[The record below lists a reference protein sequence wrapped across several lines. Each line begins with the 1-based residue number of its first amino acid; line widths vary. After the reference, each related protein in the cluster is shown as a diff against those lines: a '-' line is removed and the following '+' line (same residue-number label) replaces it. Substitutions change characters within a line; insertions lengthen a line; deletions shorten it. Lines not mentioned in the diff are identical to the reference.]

1 MLTSPAGLQC
11 STDSVFDGT
20 MNAAAHLRRLES
32 WAAGLW
38 ALSAVVAVVA
48 ALVGWGLVL
57 GVALLVLVVSDAMLY
72 AGEDPQF
79 PRWLD
84 RHEMGAVDRAL
95 FREGIALLGWA
106 LATRPSPWTVVTA
119 VTAVFVVH
127 GTHVAFRA
135 LTAPFA
141 RMDRARLAWRGLHVD
156 GRTEARAPLK
166 PPLPSPRPQPA
177 GSQVVLQL
185 DLLVIVGLWVSWA
198 SMSTIPVRVMLVGV
212 ILCAAAVAWQVLA
225 RYRLV
230 RSLPL
235 PEEDNARL
243 FEALVDH
250 APAVAVYFSGGRGT
264 TYQLNVW
271 VETIDRLTSPA
282 VIFVREGHHL
292 DEMLPTSTPVV
303 VLPRAR
309 DVEAFCVPSIRVVL
323 YPTTV
328 IKNNHMIR
336 LPGLRHVFI
345 NHGDGDKSVTY
356 SPLHRVFDEIWVAG
370 QAGCD
375 RYLNRGEGIRADQ
388 LHRVG
393 RPQLAHIERLADR
406 HSLSRTVLYAPT
418 WEGNFSGVDYSSVA
432 TMGER
437 IVDVLTAPDLG
448 LTVLFKAHPATG
460 TRLGQAAAAR
470 AAIEARLSAPR
481 SPHRV
486 VGTAPDA
493 LYRAFNEADVL
504 VADISSVVADYL
516 ASRKPYL
523 VTNPRGADP
532 ASFHADFPSTSAG
545 ALIRPDCDGLAQAI
559 RDALGEDRFR
569 ERRAELA
576 TYFLGQPVVDP
587 IAHFVDEVER
597 ALDRTPPRL
606 TAAEEAPR

>member
-1 MLTSPAGLQC
+1 VLTSRAGLQC
-11 STDSVFDGT
+11 STDPVFDGT
-20 MNAAAHLRRLES
+20 MNAAAHLRRLET

-38 ALSAVVAVVA
+38 ALSALVAVVA
-48 ALVGWGLVL
+48 ALAGWGLVL
-57 GVALLVLVVSDAMLY
+57 GIALLVLVVSDVLLY
-72 AGEDPQF
+72 TGEDPQF

-95 FREGIALLGWA
+95 FREGVALLGWA
-106 LATRPSPWTVVTA
+106 LATRPTPGTVVAA
-119 VTAVFVVH
+119 VTAVCVVH
-127 GTHVAFRA
+127 GAHVVYRA
-135 LTAPFA
+135 VTARFA
-141 RMDRARLAWRGLHVD
+141 RMDRARLVWRGLQVD
-156 GRTEARAPLK
+156 GRTEAPAALTQPVPSP
-166 PPLPSPRPQPA
+166 PPLPE

-185 DLLVIVGLWVSWA
+185 DILVIVGLWVSWA
-198 SMSTIPVRVMLVGV
+198 SMSPVPVWVMLAGV
-212 ILCAAAVAWQVLA
+212 VLGAGAVAWRVLA
-225 RYRLV
+225 RYRLI

-243 FEALVDH
+243 YEARVDH
-250 APAVAVYFSGGRGT
+250 APTVAVYFSGGRGT

-271 VETIDRLTSPA
+271 IETIDRLTCPA
-282 VIFVREGHHL
+282 VIFVRERHHL
-292 DEMLPTSTPVV
+292 DELLPTSTPVV

-375 RYLNRGEGIRADQ
+375 RYLNRGEGIRPDQ

-406 HSLSRTVLYAPT
+406 PHTSGTVLYAPT
-418 WEGNFSGVDYSSVA
+418 WEGNFAGVDYRSVA

-437 IVDVLTAPDLG
+437 IIDVLTDPALG

-460 TRLGQAAAAR
+460 TRLSQAAAAR
-470 AAIEARLSAPR
+470 AAIEARLSAPGT
-481 SPHRV
+481 PHRV

-493 LYRAFNEADVL
+493 LYSAFNEADVL
-504 VADISSVVADYL
+504 VADISSVVADFL

-523 VTNPRGADP
+523 VTNPRDTDP
-532 ASFHADFPSTSAG
+532 AAFHADFPSTAAG
-545 ALIRPDCDGLAQAI
+545 ALIRPDADGLAQAI

-569 ERRAELA
+569 EQREELA
-576 TYFLGQPVVDP
+576 TYFLGQPVGDP
-587 IAHFVDEVER
+587 IAHFVEEVER
-597 ALDRTPPRL
+597 AVERTPPRL
-606 TAAEEAPR
+606 SAAGEGAR

>member
-1 MLTSPAGLQC
+1 
-11 STDSVFDGT
+11 
-20 MNAAAHLRRLES
+20 MNAAAHLRRLEN

-38 ALSAVVAVVA
+38 ALSAVVGVVA
-48 ALVGWGLVL
+48 ALAGWGLVL
-57 GVALLVLVVSDAMLY
+57 GIALLVLVVSDVLLY
-72 AGEDPQF
+72 SGEDPQF
-79 PRWLD
+79 PRWLE
-84 RHEMGAVDRAL
+84 RHEMGPVDRAL
-95 FREGIALLGWA
+95 FREGVALLGWA
-106 LATRPSPWTVVTA
+106 LATRPSPWTVVMA
-119 VTAVFVVH
+119 VSAVGIVH
-127 GTHVAFRA
+127 GTHVLYRA
-135 LTAPFA
+135 ATAPFA
-141 RMDRARLAWRGLHVD
+141 RMDRARLVWRGLEVD
-156 GRTEARAPLK
+156 GRTGSPAPPAPPVPSP
-166 PPLPSPRPQPA
+166 PPLPV
-177 GSQVVLQL
+177 GSQGVLQL
-185 DLLVIVGLWVSWA
+185 DVLVIVGLWVSWG
-198 SMSTIPVRVMLVGV
+198 SKSPVPVAVMLAGV
-212 ILCAAAVAWQVLA
+212 VLGAAAVAWRVLA

-243 FEALVDH
+243 FGALAEH
-250 APAVAVYFSGGRGT
+250 APEVAVYFSGGRGT

-271 VETIDRLTSPA
+271 IETIDRLTRPA
-282 VIFVREGHHL
+282 VIFVRERHHL
-292 DEMLPTSTPVV
+292 DELLPTSTPVV

-309 DVEAFCVPSIRVVL
+309 DVEGFCVPSIRVVL

-393 RPQLAHIERLADR
+393 RPQLAHIERLAER
-406 HSLSRTVLYAPT
+406 LAERPRTSATVLYAPT

-437 IVDVLTAPDLG
+437 IIDVLTDPALG

-460 TRLGQAAAAR
+460 TRLRQAAAAR
-470 AAIEARLSAPR
+470 AAIEARLSAPGT
-481 SPHRV
+481 PHRV

-493 LYRAFNEADVL
+493 LYSAFNEADVL
-504 VADISSVVADYL
+504 VADISSVVADFL

-523 VTNPRGADP
+523 VTNPRDTDQA
-532 ASFHADFPSTSAG
+532 AFHADFPSTAAG
-545 ALIRPDCDGLAQAI
+545 ALIRPDTDGLAQAI

-569 ERRAELA
+569 EQREELA
-576 TYFLGQPVVDP
+576 TYFLGQPVGDP
-587 IAHFVDEVER
+587 IAHFVEEVER
-597 ALDRTPPRL
+597 AVDRTPPRL
-606 TAAEEAPR
+606 SAAGEGAR